1 MEFKQNQIV
10 EYYGKI
16 YKIILPRSP
25 YDSYGVCLNSQF
37 CGWNPGENEKNI
49 FKALK
54 ECGFSKNQN
63 LNYIPNSAKVLTEK
77 QLILSSILMDI
88 NKSEIIFQL
97 KFEKSKDDWSIIC
110 SHKNQ
115 SRVYNSILSG
125 KLIERLNL
133 VKVESDDFIVNS
145 IVAKNKPTD
154 INLSKITEN
163 FLQKINC

>member
-1 MEFKQNQIV
+1 MIFEQNQIV
-10 EYYGKI
+10 EYCGKI
-16 YKIILPRSP
+16 YTIILPIF
-25 YDSYGVCLNSQF
+25 YGNSYGVCLNSQF
-37 CGWNPGENEKNI
+37 CGWNPNKNEKDF

-54 ECGFSKNQN
+54 KCGFSKNQN
-63 LNYIPNSAKVLTEK
+63 INYVADSARVLIEK
-77 QLILSSILMDI
+77 QLILSSILLNI
-88 NKSEIIFQL
+88 NKSEVIFQL